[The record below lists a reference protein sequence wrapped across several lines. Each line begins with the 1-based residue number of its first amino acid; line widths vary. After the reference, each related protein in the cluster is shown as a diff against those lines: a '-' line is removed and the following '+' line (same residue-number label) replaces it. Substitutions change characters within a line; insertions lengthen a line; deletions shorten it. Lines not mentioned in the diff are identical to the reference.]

1 MTIEHKL
8 INDQLNLQGKV
19 KDSNSYE
26 SVMLHL
32 VLNLSLSNASVQPSS
47 TARKRFRFFFNWNI
61 FVLSS
66 SLCVCVLSEK
76 LKTGN
81 DSEGK
86 VAKREK
92 RRSVAKGDE
101 SKFGSGNNRIERSR
115 RDMRTSRGKETK
127 KDMTP
132 AQLQDLFRS
141 QGCDGASDNEQ
152 VYPAPPECKTKLK
165 RNGNS
170 MKKCAKTLGT
180 IFSEEVLHTSHA

>member
-1 MTIEHKL
+1 M
-8 INDQLNLQGKV
+8 
-19 KDSNSYE
+19 
-26 SVMLHL
+26 
-32 VLNLSLSNASVQPSS
+32 
-47 TARKRFRFFFNWNI
+47 
-61 FVLSS
+61 
-66 SLCVCVLSEK
+66 CVLSEK

-92 RRSVAKGDE
+92 RRSVANGDE